1 MIPRAS
7 FILVPIL
14 ASSFTVLLFFCKE
27 VRAQTNPT
35 QPAVQLIPQHQRI
48 EEKALLAKPEDPD
61 SIRALATDVLDYQMR
76 FPRMPA
82 ALESTVKERLV
93 RAEIAYRQGSG
104 PGVEEQ
110 NIVYLVDFLS
120 EKFGT
125 PGYSKTSPRQ
135 VRVLRMSLLRWAPVF
150 MGQGMTR
157 ADMHIGDSI
166 NATLSPLQSVYLI
179 IHVIDHKIWDAD
191 FQLTPAEWEKDQYS
205 KSMERWKTLRETTQ
219 SGQSRPQ
226 GPIVQTVVRANPKHR
241 QMVDALT
248 QHASSMGL
256 ADISVLFDR
265 AFKILGIGQ

>member
-93 RAEIAYRQGSG
+93 RAE
-104 PGVEEQ
+104 
-110 NIVYLVDFLS
+110 
-120 EKFGT
+120 
-125 PGYSKTSPRQ
+125 
-135 VRVLRMSLLRWAPVF
+135 
-150 MGQGMTR
+150 
-157 ADMHIGDSI
+157 MHIGDSI

-205 KSMERWKTLRETTQ
+205 KSME
-219 SGQSRPQ
+219 
-226 GPIVQTVVRANPKHR
+226 
-241 QMVDALT
+241 
-248 QHASSMGL
+248 
-256 ADISVLFDR
+256 
-265 AFKILGIGQ
+265 